1 MKDVIEVNYGRKVHE
16 KWKRTHILG
25 IFGGPV
31 PVQVRAV
38 PVQVVLCFSIL
49 TSVRILAIT
58 CYFLIRFE

>member
-25 IFGGPV
+25 IFGGFV
-31 PVQVRAV
+31 PVQVRVV

-49 TSVRILAIT
+49 SSVCILAIT
-58 CYFLIRFE
+58 CSFLIRFE

>member
-31 PVQVRAV
+31 PVGTGQSCTGTGSA
-38 PVQVVLCFSIL
+38 LFF
-49 TSVRILAIT
+49 
-58 CYFLIRFE
+58 YFDQRSYLGHNLLISDPI

>member
-25 IFGGPV
+25 IFEGP
-31 PVQVRAV
+31 V
-38 PVQVVLCFSIL
+38 PVQVVLCFSIS

-58 CYFLIRFE
+58 YSFMIRFE